1 MMYVYMHMHTVEFC
15 TVCMHVDPYYMYM
28 YMYTVLVPALET
40 CMYPL
45 HRNLLK
51 LYNLHSHYVSII
63 IHVPGVFFCLVYYK
77 LHFCRRNLEYYDMC
91 HNEKVRLCDS
101 DCTANSGELTV
112 KIPKDTYSTP
122 GMGETLVITSYK
134 F

>member
-1 MMYVYMHMHTVEFC
+1 M
-15 TVCMHVDPYYMYM
+15 
-28 YMYTVLVPALET
+28 
-40 CMYPL
+40 
-45 HRNLLK
+45 
-51 LYNLHSHYVSII
+51 II
-63 IHVPGVFFCLVYYK
+63 IHYK

-122 GMGETLVITSYK
+122 GMGETLVHVITSYK
-134 F
+134 FQLKL